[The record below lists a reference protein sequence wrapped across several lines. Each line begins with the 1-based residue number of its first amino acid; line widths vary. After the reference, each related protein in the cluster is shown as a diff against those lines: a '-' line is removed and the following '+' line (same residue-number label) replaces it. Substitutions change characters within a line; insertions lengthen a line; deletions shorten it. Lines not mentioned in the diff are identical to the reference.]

1 MFSTTR
7 ERKRAS
13 CSLDSSAHCRSAKGG
28 GVCIEAAYMLMEK
41 MINHVSQ
48 RNDIYT
54 QRYIN
59 IAVSIYN
66 VAGCV

>member
-1 MFSTTR
+1 
-7 ERKRAS
+7 
-13 CSLDSSAHCRSAKGG
+13 
-28 GVCIEAAYMLMEK
+28 MLMEK